1 MNKIIFVLLIT
12 FTQNGFAIIHN
23 RTSNFIDI
31 EFETNKLFFECS
43 HHPENDTSYLAFEF
57 IENENYYFFNYRKPL
72 SIKLCNEAML
82 EYKKIIKDAKTVR
95 IVGISP
101 DYEPM
106 KNIKN
111 LTYPKPFKAK
121 NFISYTFVRL
131 HANNKCKAYF
141 SDDCNLPENYWAGT
155 IPPPAA
161 K

>member
-111 LTYPKPFKAK
+111 LTYPKPFYIHLFQHTYDYLFQMKLLMIL
-121 NFISYTFVRL
+121 NYL
-131 HANNKCKAYF
+131 E
-141 SDDCNLPENYWAGT
+141 NLLGHQ
-155 IPPPAA
+155 